1 MAAERALLDTSALV
15 ALLHRDDAAH
25 EETRRAFRT
34 FRGTLL
40 STEAVLTESAYLLE
54 RVHDGPAT
62 CLEFFIRGGAVLVP
76 PSRSSLVRAR
86 AVLSRYH
93 DLPADYADAGLV
105 ALADELET
113 FTIFTLDRRGFSV
126 YRGAGGEGFTIL
138 P

>member
-15 ALLHRDDAAH
+15 ALLHRDDTAH
-25 EETRRAFRT
+25 EEVRRALRA

-40 STEAVLTESAYLLE
+40 STEAVLTESAYLLD
-54 RVHDGPAT
+54 RMPGGTAA

-76 PSRSSLVRAR
+76 PSRASLVRAK
-86 AVLSRYH
+86 AIVIRYH
-93 DLPADYADAGLV
+93 DLPADYADAGLL

-113 FTIFTLDRRGFSV
+113 YTIFTLDRRGFSV
-126 YRGAGGEGFTIL
+126 YRASGGRAFTIL

>member
-15 ALLHRDDAAH
+15 ALLHRDDSAH
-25 EETRRAFRT
+25 EEVRRAFRD

-54 RVHDGPAT
+54 RVRGGTAA
-62 CLEFFIRGGAVLVP
+62 CLEFFIRGAAVLVP
-76 PSRSSLVRAR
+76 PSRASLVRAKSI
-86 AVLSRYH
+86 VERYE

-105 ALADELET
+105 ALAEEMET
-113 FTIFTLDRRGFSV
+113 FTIFTLDRRGFST
-126 YRGAGGEGFTIL
+126 YRGREGQAFVVL